1 LGFSTAPAEKN
12 SRLVLFISREIGLF
26 SREIGLF
33 SREIGL
39 FSREIGFFSREIGLF
54 SREISLFSREIDLFA
69 RENAKIAPLRWLIG
83 TRWGIF
89 SIEDADK
96 AVCWMTQLG
105 FLSTGLCQSAPFY
118 VTCEMI
124 CQ

>member
-1 LGFSTAPAEKN
+1 MGFSTAPAEKN

-39 FSREIGFFSREIGLF
+39 FSREI
-54 SREISLFSREIDLFA
+54 SLFSREMDLFSRKIDLFA

-96 AVCWMTQLG
+96 AVCWMTQVG
-105 FLSTGLCQSAPFY
+105 FLATGLCQSAPFC